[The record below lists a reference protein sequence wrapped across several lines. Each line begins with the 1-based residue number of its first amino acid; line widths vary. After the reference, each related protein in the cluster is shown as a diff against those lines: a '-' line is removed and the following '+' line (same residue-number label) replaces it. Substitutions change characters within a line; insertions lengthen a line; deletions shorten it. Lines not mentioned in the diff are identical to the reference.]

1 MFIGSSFSYNG
12 EKIESASMKV
22 SELGWSRFL
31 QQWSDHV
38 LALVRPI
45 DWLCQS
51 SLAQEALATGYLG
64 YPGAPLAAIEAVE
77 HRLKLA
83 LPPSYKA
90 FLQVSN
96 GWRQLCMDVD
106 DAKLHAVHEIDF
118 FHNQHPDTVEAWLS
132 AMPEDYAQWRT
143 PDEKYFYYGPDQ
155 DSTTLRDEY
164 LLTAL
169 AISEDVEAAVYLLNP
184 QIITP
189 AGEWEAWYF
198 GYKLP
203 GANRY
208 RSFEEM
214 MEAEYLRIIKN
225 LESASQ

>member
-1 MFIGSSFSYNG
+1 
-12 EKIESASMKV
+12 MKV
-22 SELGWSRFL
+22 SELGWPRFL
-31 QQWSDHV
+31 QQWSDQV

-51 SLAQEALATGYLG
+51 PLAQEALATGYLG
-64 YPGAPLAAIEAVE
+64 YPGAALAEIEAIE
-77 HRLKLA
+77 HRLKLT

-96 GWRQLCMDVD
+96 GWRQLGMDAD

-118 FHNQHPDTVEAWLS
+118 FYNQQPDAVAAWLS
-132 AMPEDYAQWRT
+132 AMPEDYEQWRT
-143 PDEKYFYYGPDQ
+143 PDEEYFYYGPDQ
-155 DSTTLRDEY
+155 DSITLRDEY

-169 AISEDVEAAVYLLNP
+169 AISEQVDAAVYLLNP
-184 QIITP
+184 QIIT
-189 AGEWEAWYF
+189 ASGEWEAWYF

-208 RSFEEM
+208 RSFEEL

-225 LESASQ
+225 LESVVE